1 MKGKR
6 FTAFCLC
13 ALMVLAGT
21 FAGCKAPN
29 KKAKTQPTETT
40 QAVTETV
47 EGDATPAT
55 EETSQET
62 TAPATQEST
71 QPQTQNNYSDSSNL
85 TADPKVCIITVDNK
99 DYSVSVGSV
108 VTYTCYLKT
117 PDLVEDV
124 QAIINYT
131 GASLQILDDEDET
144 MFPVLGDSVIYNSD
158 MSNIFKFNAVKI
170 KGFDFKEKATLVTLR
185 FKVITGVSAS
195 IATSIE
201 FLTEKGGVPY
211 IEDCKVNKDADVK
224 YEESLKY

>member
-6 FTAFCLC
+6 ITAFCLC
-13 ALMVLAGT
+13 ALVIISGV
-21 FAGCKAPN
+21 FAGCKASDTEVE
-29 KKAKTQPTETT
+29 TQSSETT
-40 QAVTETV
+40 EILTEATVQDTTAVTETV
-47 EGDATPAT
+47 VQ
-55 EETSQET
+55 ETSSSEPQQSSQ
-62 TAPATQEST
+62 ADTQGG
-71 QPQTQNNYSDSSNL
+71 YSDSSNI
-85 TADPKVCIITVDNK
+85 TADPKVCTITVDNK

-108 VTYTCYLKT
+108 VTYTVYLKT

-124 QAIINYT
+124 QAKINYT

-144 MFPVLGDSVIYNSD
+144 MFPVLGDSVIYNSE
-158 MSNIFKFNAVKI
+158 MSSVFKFNAVKI

-201 FLTEKGGVPY
+201 FLTEKGGVSY
-211 IEDCKVNKDADVK
+211 IEDCKINKDYNVK